1 MQPTVIAPRAAPTTE
16 KDQPQMSMDQDG
28 KPVLGFSLGVG
39 REWAGEGGGT
49 LEGDAGQV
57 TRRSCFK

>member
-39 REWAGEGGGT
+39 REWTGETG
-49 LEGDAGQV
+49 
-57 TRRSCFK
+57 SHMW